1 MNVIETVDID
11 TLLFDQLE
19 RIASPLRFRFD
30 GVERDTK
37 RTVMRFTVD
46 TEEIMNADLLT
57 ALATVNGR
65 ADQIREIIAETEK
78 TLHSLT
84 FRVSELKQDF
94 NDLLNFLEDEA

>member
-1 MNVIETVDID
+1 
-11 TLLFDQLE
+11 
-19 RIASPLRFRFD
+19 
-30 GVERDTK
+30 
-37 RTVMRFTVD
+37 
-46 TEEIMNADLLT
+46 MNADLLA

-94 NDLLNFLEDEA
+94 NDLLNFLEDET